1 MAYLDSCLFC
11 GQVDR
16 CESPSNRPYNC
27 ANFLRRAGTRD
38 LIKMGVFTRTAYI
51 SPDRHDGEF
60 TDYEIKII
68 KSLISK
74 KHTEDEYIIRIKGNE
89 VYFRPRIMQKK
100 WESKFYEKNKL
111 QAKYSKIN
119 RLDNRTV

>member
-11 GQVDR
+11 GRVDC

-27 ANFLRRAGTRD
+27 ANFLRRAGACD
-38 LIKMGVFTRTAYI
+38 LLKMRVFSPTVYI

-68 KSLISK
+68 KSLIKK
-74 KHTEDEYIIRIKGNE
+74 KHTEDKYIIRIKGNE
-89 VYFRPRIMQKK
+89 VYFRPRIMEKK
-100 WESKFYEKNKL
+100 WEKKFYEKDKL
-111 QAKYSKIN
+111 
-119 RLDNRTV
+119 